1 MFKRSRTPEF
11 ENIDTVIANQVLIK
25 GRLAA
30 EGSARIDGCVEGEVD
45 IKGDVVL
52 GEKGYIQG
60 NINASNLLIGGKI
73 EGNVIT
79 SGRTEILATGEVV
92 GDIAADILVIE
103 EGAIFRGTSKMVR
116 EKQTKRNEP
125 RSKAAAAST

>member
-45 IKGDVVL
+45 IRGC
-52 GEKGYIQG
+52 GSGRKGYIREHQRF
-60 NINASNLLIGGKI
+60 NLLIGGKI

-79 SGRTEILATGEVV
+79 SGRTEILATGGVV
-92 GDIAADILVIE
+92 GDIA
-103 EGAIFRGTSKMVR
+103 
-116 EKQTKRNEP
+116 
-125 RSKAAAAST
+125 